1 MMFQSEENII
11 QDFIDGKEYAF
22 KEIYER
28 NVSTLRYFGNKYL
41 PDERL
46 IEDILQDTFVSLW
59 ENRKRFCN
67 ELTIKSFLYTSVK
80 NRCLNPLRHE
90 KIKQRYAEEFVEE
103 PQESFLEKVIETEL
117 FEMLHYIFEEL
128 PPACKEVYQLSLEG
142 KKHEEIASLLNISIN
157 TVKKYKNN
165 ANHYMRK
172 RVKDFRLFLL
182 LLKAWD
188 SSNNV

>member
-80 NRCLNPLRHE
+80 
-90 KIKQRYAEEFVEE
+90 
-103 PQESFLEKVIETEL
+103 
-117 FEMLHYIFEEL
+117 
-128 PPACKEVYQLSLEG
+128 
-142 KKHEEIASLLNISIN
+142 SLLE
-157 TVKKYKNN
+157 Y
-165 ANHYMRK
+165 
-172 RVKDFRLFLL
+172 
-182 LLKAWD
+182 
-188 SSNNV
+188 SSS

>member
-59 ENRKRFCN
+59 ENRRRSCN

-80 NRCLNPLRHE
+80 NRCLNTLRHE